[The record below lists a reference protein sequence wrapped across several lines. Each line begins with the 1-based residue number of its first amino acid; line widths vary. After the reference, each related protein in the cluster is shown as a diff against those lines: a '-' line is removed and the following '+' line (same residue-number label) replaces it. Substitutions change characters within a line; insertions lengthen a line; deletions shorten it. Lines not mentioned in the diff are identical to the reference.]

1 MFTFDHLF
9 EAVARKLR
17 LWKPVIMQS
26 KFIYKNTRIGVWERS
41 VDYLFFEAKLQV
53 ILTRILYRINLDT
66 QVRNIKLLH
75 INCGWRIGS
84 NSFFQIISFQ
94 LPNNPTE
101 DGIKFLILSFL
112 SNPDPNANGSLKWI
126 LPETIT
132 RAR

>member
-17 LWKPVIMQS
+17 FWKPVIMQS

-53 ILTRILYRINLDT
+53 ILTRILYKINLDT

-75 INCGWRIGS
+75 INCGWRIGF
-84 NSFFQIISFQ
+84 NSCLQINSFQ
-94 LPNNPTE
+94 LLNNPTE
-101 DGIKFLILSFL
+101 DGIKFLISSFFR
-112 SNPDPNANGSLKWI
+112 NPDPNANGSLKWI
-126 LPETIT
+126 FPETIT
-132 RAR
+132 RVQ